1 VENYGL
7 CGKCIPDSP
16 AHFRHIRAQLQEWQD
31 REPPVWLGIML
42 GTNDLLQGRAATA
55 QEAAQRMKRF
65 LEVLADTK
73 IDLLLIAPPYMRPGA
88 WVNEAR
94 LLEESHKLG
103 PEYRKVAESFGI
115 GFADAGQWEI
125 ALTFDGVHFSEEGH
139 RKFARE
145 MARVMR
151 TI

>member
-1 VENYGL
+1 
-7 CGKCIPDSP
+7 
-16 AHFRHIRAQLQEWQD
+16 
-31 REPPVWLGIML
+31 
-42 GTNDLLQGRAATA
+42 
-55 QEAAQRMKRF
+55 
-65 LEVLADTK
+65 
-73 IDLLLIAPPYMRPGA
+73 MRPGA

-103 PEYRKVAESFGI
+103 PEYRKVAEAFGI